1 VNIAKLTLFA
11 PRLQLEVEVGNPQ
24 LELSLSATRTIGT
37 VGEDAEQRLKKPD
50 QFLRNVAPSDEH
62 RSKKTKDNG
71 SVVALIIK
79 KMMGVKEE
87 RRWLGNTTSGDG
99 YPLFIIFGL

>member
-1 VNIAKLTLFA
+1 METPNSNFRSPPLAQSVPWVKMRN
-11 PRLQLEVEVGNPQ
+11 
-24 LELSLSATRTIGT
+24 S
-37 VGEDAEQRLKKPD
+37 DLKNPD

-62 RSKKTKDNG
+62 RSKKTMTMRF
-71 SVVALIIK
+71 VVALIIK

-99 YPLFIIFGL
+99 YPLFIIFAL